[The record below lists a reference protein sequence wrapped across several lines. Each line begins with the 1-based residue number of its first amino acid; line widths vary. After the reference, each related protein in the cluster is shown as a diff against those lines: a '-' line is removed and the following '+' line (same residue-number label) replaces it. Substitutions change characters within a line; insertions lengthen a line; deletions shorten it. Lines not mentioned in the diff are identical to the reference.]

1 MTTDDPR
8 TRFAETALAL
18 VDDDPTAAIVYAEIA
33 GQWFGRD
40 AITRPDRV
48 VNVGIREQLLVDL
61 AAGMALAGAFPIAH
75 TFAPFLVERDYEQIK
90 LGFGHQDVDG
100 LLVSTG
106 GSVDMAS
113 MGRTHQTVADVALV
127 AAVPGFSVHVPGTAD
142 EVDQLMRLAH
152 RERGRHYIR
161 VTAQQN
167 SRSFDVSTPALHVA
181 RPGSGALVIVAVGP
195 VLDAALAAAERI
207 STATDLDP
215 TVLYTAT
222 VRPFDG
228 AGLRRFSGPVPDVV
242 LVEPY
247 LAGTSSHE
255 VADALRDRPHR
266 LLGLGF
272 RRGEP
277 RRYGT
282 PEDHIAA
289 AGLDARGIERSV
301 TDFASA
307 QRTAAASR
315 SA

>member
-1 MTTDDPR
+1 MSTDPR

-18 VDDDPTAAIVYAEIA
+18 VDEDPDSAIVFAEIA

-40 AITRPDRV
+40 AVTRPDRV
-48 VNVGIREQLLVDL
+48 VNVGIREQLLVDA
-61 AAGMALAGAFPIAH
+61 AAGMSLAGVFPIAH
-75 TFAPFLVERDYEQIK
+75 TFAPFLVERAYEQIK

-113 MGRTHQTVADVALV
+113 MGRTHQTDADVALV

-142 EVDQLMRLAH
+142 EVEQLMRLAH
-152 RERGRHYIR
+152 RARGRHYVR

-167 SRSFDVSTPALHVA
+167 SRSFDMGTPELHVA
-181 RPGSGALVIVAVGP
+181 RPGAGSLVMVAVGP
-195 VLDAALAAAERI
+195 ALDATLTAAE
-207 STATDLDP
+207 TMAMATDLDP

-228 AGLRRFSGPVPDVV
+228 AGLRRLSGSVPDVV

-247 LAGTSSHE
+247 LAGTSSHD
-255 VADALRDRPHR
+255 VGDALRDRPHR
-266 LLGLGF
+266 LLALGF
-272 RRGEP
+272 GRTEV

-282 PEDHIAA
+282 PENHVAA
-289 AGLDARGIERSV
+289 AGLDADGITRSV
-301 TDFASA
+301 TEFAVG
-307 QRTAAASR
+307 QRSAAASR

>member
-1 MTTDDPR
+1 MTTTDPR

-18 VDDDPTAAIVYAEIA
+18 VDEDPDIAIVYAEIA

-40 AITRPDRV
+40 AVTRPDRV
-48 VNVGIREQLLVDL
+48 VNAGIREQLLVDA

-75 TFAPFLVERDYEQIK
+75 TFAPFLVERAYEQIK

-106 GSVDMAS
+106 GSVDMAA
-113 MGRTHQTVADVALV
+113 MGRTHQTDADVALV

-142 EVDQLMRLAH
+142 EVEQLMRLAH

-161 VTAQQN
+161 VTAHQN
-167 SRSFDVSTPALHVA
+167 SRTFDVDTPEVHVA
-181 RPGSGALVIVAVGP
+181 RPGTGSLVMLAVGP
-195 VLDAALAAAERI
+195 VLDATLAAAERI
-207 STATDLDP
+207 STTTDLDP
-215 TVLYTAT
+215 TVLYAAT

-228 AGLRRFSGPVPDVV
+228 VGLRRLSGPVPDVV

-266 LLGLGF
+266 LLSLGF
-272 RRGEP
+272 GRTEM

-282 PEDHIAA
+282 PDDHIAA
-289 AGLDARGIERSV
+289 AGLDAAGITRSV
-301 TDFASA
+301 TDFAVA